1 MLSDTIYKNVG
12 IIRDLCLHFRHHPIS
27 FLFPASLQCH
37 RRGSAHEA
45 AAAWQQHG
53 EQHGCL
59 QPTKQAEPGP
69 EAGPGGP
76 EPGGSEPKCRPGSTE
91 PEPQHGC

>member
-1 MLSDTIYKNVG
+1 MLDTQKLEQSESSV
-12 IIRDLCLHFRHHPIS
+12 
-27 FLFPASLQCH
+27 FLYRRSSPASVQCH

-53 EQHGCL
+53 EQHGHL
-59 QPTKQAEPGP
+59 QPAEQAEPDA

-76 EPGGSEPKCRPGSTE
+76 EPASSEPKRRPGGAG
-91 PEPQHGC
+91 PEHQHGRQ